1 MNESQYILEA
11 KSVSKFF
18 GTITALTNVDLHLN
32 PGEVLGVVGD
42 NGAGMSATVAQFSY
56 NMGYMGVE
64 NALKLA
70 NGETIPDN
78 IDTGTVLVTKENAA
92 DFM

>member
-1 MNESQYILEA
+1 M
-11 KSVSKFF
+11 
-18 GTITALTNVDLHLN
+18 LN
-32 PGEVLGVVGD
+32 SHTTWD
-42 NGAGMSATVAQFSY
+42 
-56 NMGYMGVE
+56 MGVE

-70 NGETIPDN
+70 NGESIPDN

>member
-1 MNESQYILEA
+1 MLDD
-11 KSVSKFF
+11 V
-18 GTITALTNVDLHLN
+18 V
-32 PGEVLGVVGD
+32 VVGFD
-42 NGAGMSATVAQFSY
+42 ANPDAAASVMAGEMSATIAQFSY

-70 NGETIPDN
+70 NGESIPDN
-78 IDTGTVLVTKENAA
+78 IDTGTVLVTTENAA